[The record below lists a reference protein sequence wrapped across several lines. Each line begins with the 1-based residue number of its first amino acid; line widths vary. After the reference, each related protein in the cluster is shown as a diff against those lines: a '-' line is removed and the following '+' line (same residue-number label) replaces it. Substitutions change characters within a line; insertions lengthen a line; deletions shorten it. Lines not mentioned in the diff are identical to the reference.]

1 MDVQEKLDILARDAQ
16 YDLSCACGTKKP
28 EEHRKKNALGDRW
41 LYPVTVAGGGSGI
54 MLKTLMT
61 NGCGNDCKYC
71 PLRSQKDFRRVSLE
85 PSELASFFMEFQR
98 KRHMIGLFLS
108 SGVIGNPDRTME
120 RLVGTAEILRKK
132 YRYRGYVHL
141 KIIPGASQA
150 AIDKAMSYA
159 SAVSLNIETP
169 GEKHFH
175 KLTDRKRYETDIVS
189 PLRYISEQTRR
200 GGPFPRVHTSS
211 QFIVG
216 ASDETDQEILQYGWA
231 MYRNLEFE
239 RLYYSAY
246 QNGLGDPSIPGERQL
261 EKELIVE
268 EQPTLFELPPVYRP
282 VGAQKLL
289 VREHRLYQAD
299 WLFRKY
305 RFDYDDL
312 LFDTS
317 GNLDLTKDPKQR
329 WADAHPEYY
338 PVSVRKASLNQLLR
352 VPGIGPTFAR
362 RIVDQ
367 RKDAVLCT
375 LDDLRLPNAYL
386 KKASP
391 YLEL

>member
-16 YDLSCACGTKKP
+16 YDLSCACGTKRP
-28 EEHRKKNALGDRW
+28 EEHRKKNAVGDRW

-54 MLKTLMT
+54 MLKTLMS

-71 PLRSQKDFRRVSLE
+71 PLRCQQDFRRVSLE
-85 PSELASFFMEFQR
+85 PSELASFFIDFQR
-98 KRHMIGLFLS
+98 KKHLIGLFLS
-108 SGVIGNPDRTME
+108 SGVVGNPDRTMD
-120 RLVGTAEILRKK
+120 RLVGTAELLRKR
-132 YRYRGYVHL
+132 YRYRGYIHL

-150 AIDKAMSYA
+150 AMDKAMAYA

-175 KLTDRKRYETDIVS
+175 KLTDRKRYESDIIA
-189 PLRYISEQTRR
+189 PLRYISAQTRKD
-200 GGPFPRVHTSS
+200 GAFPRVHTSS

-216 ASDETDQEILQYGWA
+216 ASDETDREILQYGWA
-231 MYRNLEFE
+231 MYRNLEFG
-239 RLYYSAY
+239 RLYFSAY

-261 EKELIVE
+261 ERELIVE
-268 EQPTLFELPPVYRP
+268 EQPTLFDLPPLYRP

-299 WLFRKY
+299 WLFRQY
-305 RFDYDDL
+305 RFNYDDL
-312 LFDTS
+312 LFDPS
-317 GNLDLTKDPKQR
+317 GNLDLTKDPKQL
-329 WADAHPEYY
+329 WADAHPEYF
-338 PVSVRKASLNQLLR
+338 PVRVRKASLSQLLR

-362 RIVDQ
+362 RIMDL
-367 RKDAVLCT
+367 RKDAVLSSME
-375 LDDLRLPNAYL
+375 DLRLPSSYL
-386 KKASP
+386 NKARP